1 MDSGQV
7 WSILLLTA
15 IFVITLVKMLWTY
28 EAQSIRLRHYCHYVK
43 LLNW

>member
-28 EAQSIRLRHYCHYVK
+28 EAHQSDCDITAIT
-43 LLNW
+43 